1 LVPFDLTRQATKKQG
16 VSFLTQRSLERRSD
30 LRQIL
35 LSTSPPTSTMV
46 LHLLG
51 KKSWNVYNK
60 DNIDRV
66 RQDEAKQQARE
77 EEDERRMQEQD
88 AVHRIAIL
96 RGEVPPPI
104 AAPSPPPE
112 GSGGARRPRDG
123 SDGRDRK
130 RRRLRGEDDTDMD
143 MRIAREDAAAGAAV
157 REKLSH
163 SERNKQD
170 GDVSVTDHAG
180 HIQLFAAPNERALL
194 VNSRNAEAEAEK
206 AKKAREIED
215 QYTMRF
221 SNAAGFKQS
230 ASSAP
235 WYISSSKQGPETQA
249 PSKDV
254 WGNEDLNR
262 RDREQTR
269 LTSNDPMASMR
280 KAQAQLRQ
288 AETDKEKWK
297 VQKERELRELD
308 RAEKEE
314 RRRRRERRH
323 RRGHR
328 ERSRSVG
335 SLEGFSLEDTTRDDI
350 RKQAERS
357 SRHHRNDSDRRHRRS
372 SRDEYPKHSSPS
384 HHSSSRSHRRRSR
397 SPVKK

>member
-1 LVPFDLTRQATKKQG
+1 M
-16 VSFLTQRSLERRSD
+16 RR
-30 LRQIL
+30 
-35 LSTSPPTSTMV
+35 
-46 LHLLG
+46 
-51 KKSWNVYNK
+51 
-60 DNIDRV
+60 
-66 RQDEAKQQARE
+66 DEADQQARE
-77 EEDERRMQEQD
+77 EQDERRMQEQD
-88 AVHRIAIL
+88 AVYRIAIL

-104 AAPSPPPE
+104 KAPSPPPGQT
-112 GSGGARRPRDG
+112 GSVRQSRDG

-130 RRRLRGEDDTDMD
+130 RRRLRGEDDTDRD

-163 SERNKQD
+163 SERDRQD
-170 GDVSVTDHAG
+170 GNVSVTDHAG

-194 VNSRNAEAEAEK
+194 KNSRNAEAEAEK

-221 SNAAGFKQS
+221 SNAAGFSQS

-235 WYISSSKQGPETQA
+235 WYASSSKQGLETQV

-254 WGNEDLNR
+254 WGNEDPSR

-269 LTSNDPMASMR
+269 LSSNDPMAFMR
-280 KAQAQLRQ
+280 RAQSQLKQ
-288 AETDKEKWK
+288 SETDKEKWK
-297 VQKERELRELD
+297 LQKEREIIELD

-323 RRGHR
+323 ERDHR

-335 SLEGFSLEDTTRDDI
+335 SLEDFSLDATRDDNRRQAG
-350 RKQAERS
+350 RK
-357 SRHHRNDSDRRHRRS
+357 RHHRRDTDRRRRS
-372 SRDEYPKHSSPS
+372 RSRDEDHKHGSSRQS
-384 HHSSSRSHRRRSR
+384 THRSHRRRSR
-397 SPVKK
+397 SPGGN

>member
-1 LVPFDLTRQATKKQG
+1 
-16 VSFLTQRSLERRSD
+16 
-30 LRQIL
+30 
-35 LSTSPPTSTMV
+35 MV

-66 RQDEAKQQARE
+66 RRDEADQQARE

-96 RGEVPPPI
+96 RGEVPPPVT
-104 AAPSPPPE
+104 APSPPLGE
-112 GSGGARRPRDG
+112 AGGVQRSRDHG
-123 SDGRDRK
+123 DGRDRK
-130 RRRLRGEDDTDMD
+130 RRRLRGEDDTDRD

-163 SERNKQD
+163 SERDVQD

-194 VNSRNAEAEAEK
+194 TNSRNAEAEAEK

-235 WYISSSKQGPETQA
+235 WS
-249 PSKDV
+249 
-254 WGNEDLNR
+254 
-262 RDREQTR
+262 
-269 LTSNDPMASMR
+269 
-280 KAQAQLRQ
+280 
-288 AETDKEKWK
+288 
-297 VQKERELRELD
+297 
-308 RAEKEE
+308 
-314 RRRRRERRH
+314 
-323 RRGHR
+323 
-328 ERSRSVG
+328 
-335 SLEGFSLEDTTRDDI
+335 
-350 RKQAERS
+350 
-357 SRHHRNDSDRRHRRS
+357 
-372 SRDEYPKHSSPS
+372 
-384 HHSSSRSHRRRSR
+384 
-397 SPVKK
+397 

>member
-1 LVPFDLTRQATKKQG
+1 
-16 VSFLTQRSLERRSD
+16 
-30 LRQIL
+30 
-35 LSTSPPTSTMV
+35 MV

-66 RQDEAKQQARE
+66 RQDEAAQQARE

-96 RGEVPPPI
+96 RGEVPPPMT
-104 AAPSPPPE
+104 APSAPPGGE
-112 GSGGARRPRDG
+112 TGSARRTRDS

-130 RRRLRGEDDTDMD
+130 QRRLRGEDDTDRD
-143 MRIAREDAAAGAAV
+143 MRIARENTAAGAAV
-157 REKLSH
+157 RDKLSR
-163 SERNKQD
+163 SERDRQD

-180 HIQLFAAPNERALL
+180 HIQLFAAPDERALL
-194 VNSRNAEAEAEK
+194 ANSRNAEAEAEK

-235 WYISSSKQGPETQA
+235 WYVTSSKQDLETQV

-254 WGNEDLNR
+254 WGNEDSSRRNR
-262 RDREQTR
+262 DQTR
-269 LTSNDPMASMR
+269 LTSNDPMAMMR
-280 KAQAQLRQ
+280 KAQSQLRQ

-297 VQKERELRELD
+297 VQKERESRELD
-308 RAEKEE
+308 QVDREE
-314 RRRRRERRH
+314 RRRRREHRH
-323 RRGHR
+323 KRDRR

-335 SLEGFSLEDTTRDDI
+335 SLEGFSLEDATRDDN
-350 RKQAERS
+350 RRQAEKGSRRHDRDSGRRRGHPSRDEDPKNRSS
-357 SRHHRNDSDRRHRRS
+357 SRHSAHR
-372 SRDEYPKHSSPS
+372 S
-384 HHSSSRSHRRRSR
+384 HRSHRRRSR
-397 SPVKK
+397 SPIEI

>member
-1 LVPFDLTRQATKKQG
+1 
-16 VSFLTQRSLERRSD
+16 
-30 LRQIL
+30 
-35 LSTSPPTSTMV
+35 
-46 LHLLG
+46 
-51 KKSWNVYNK
+51 
-60 DNIDRV
+60 
-66 RQDEAKQQARE
+66 
-77 EEDERRMQEQD
+77 MQEQD

-104 AAPSPPPE
+104 KAPSPPPGQS
-112 GSGGARRPRDG
+112 GSVRQSRDV

-130 RRRLRGEDDTDMD
+130 RRRLRGEDDTDRD

-157 REKLSH
+157 REKLNH
-163 SERNKQD
+163 SERDRQD

-194 VNSRNAEAEAEK
+194 KNSRNAEAEAEK

-235 WYISSSKQGPETQA
+235 WYATASKQGPETQM
-249 PSKDV
+249 PSNDV
-254 WGNEDLNR
+254 WGNEDSGR

-269 LTSNDPMASMR
+269 LSSNDPIAFMR
-280 KAQAQLRQ
+280 KAQTQLRQ
-288 AETDKEKWK
+288 SETDKEKWK
-297 VQKERELRELD
+297 VQKDQEMRELD

-314 RRRRRERRH
+314 RRKRRERRH
-323 RRGHR
+323 KRDHR

-335 SLEGFSLEDTTRDDI
+335 SLDGFSLEDATGDDT
-350 RKQAERS
+350 RKQAES
-357 SRHHRNDSDRRHRRS
+357 SSHHRKRDSYRRRGSRS
-372 SRDEYPKHSSPS
+372 QDGDDKHSSSRYSS
-384 HHSSSRSHRRRSR
+384 HRSHRRRSR
-397 SPVKK
+397 SPVRS

>member
-1 LVPFDLTRQATKKQG
+1 
-16 VSFLTQRSLERRSD
+16 
-30 LRQIL
+30 
-35 LSTSPPTSTMV
+35 MV

-66 RQDEAKQQARE
+66 RRDEADQQARE

-96 RGEVPPPI
+96 RGEVPPPVT
-104 AAPSPPPE
+104 APSPPPGE
-112 GSGGARRPRDG
+112 AGGVRRSRDHG
-123 SDGRDRK
+123 DGRDRK
-130 RRRLRGEDDTDMD
+130 RRRLRGEDDTDRD

-163 SERNKQD
+163 SERDRQD

-194 VNSRNAEAEAEK
+194 ANSRNAEAEAEK

-235 WYISSSKQGPETQA
+235 WYVSSSKQGLEAQA

-254 WGNEDLNR
+254 WGNEDSSR

-269 LTSNDPMASMR
+269 LSSSDPMAFMR
-280 KAQAQLRQ
+280 KAQSQLRQ

-297 VQKERELRELD
+297 VQKARELRELD

-314 RRRRRERRH
+314 RRRRREHRH
-323 RRGHR
+323 RRDHR

-335 SLEGFSLEDTTRDDI
+335 SLEGFSLEDATRDDN
-350 RKQAERS
+350 RKQADRG
-357 SRHHRNDSDRRHRRS
+357 SRHHKRYSDKRRRS
-372 SRDEYPKHSSPS
+372 RSRDGNTKHSSARPS
-384 HHSSSRSHRRRSR
+384 SHQSHRRRSR
-397 SPVKK
+397 SPVRN

>member
-1 LVPFDLTRQATKKQG
+1 
-16 VSFLTQRSLERRSD
+16 
-30 LRQIL
+30 
-35 LSTSPPTSTMV
+35 MV

-66 RQDEAKQQARE
+66 RRDEADQQARE

-104 AAPSPPPE
+104 KAPSPPPGQT
-112 GSGGARRPRDG
+112 GSARQSHDR

-130 RRRLRGEDDTDMD
+130 RRRLRGEDDTDRD

-163 SERNKQD
+163 SERNRQD

-194 VNSRNAEAEAEK
+194 KNSRNAEAEAEK

-230 ASSAP
+230 ASSVP
-235 WYISSSKQGPETQA
+235 WYASSSKQGLETQV

-254 WGNEDLNR
+254 WGNEDPSR

-269 LTSNDPMASMR
+269 LSSHDPMAFMR
-280 KAQAQLRQ
+280 KAQSQLRQ
-288 AETDKEKWK
+288 SETDKEKWK
-297 VQKERELRELD
+297 LQKEREIIELD
-308 RAEKEE
+308 RVEEEE
-314 RRRRRERRH
+314 RRTRRERRH
-323 RRGHR
+323 ERVHR

-335 SLEGFSLEDTTRDDI
+335 SLEGFSLDANRDDD
-350 RKQAERS
+350 RKQAGR
-357 SRHHRNDSDRRHRRS
+357 SRHHKRDTDRRRRS
-372 SRDEYPKHSSPS
+372 RSRDGNHKHG
-384 HHSSSRSHRRRSR
+384 SSRQSTHRAHRRRSR
-397 SPVKK
+397 SPRRH

>member
-1 LVPFDLTRQATKKQG
+1 MLTRQATKKQG
-16 VSFLTQRSLERRSD
+16 DSFLTQRSLERRSD

-35 LSTSPPTSTMV
+35 LSPSPSTSAMV

-112 GSGGARRPRDG
+112 ESGGARRPRDG

-157 REKLSH
+157 REKLSRN
-163 SERNKQD
+163 EREKQD

-194 VNSRNAEAEAEK
+194 ANSRNAEAEAEK

-235 WYISSSKQGPETQA
+235 WYVSSSKQGPETQV

-254 WGNEDLNR
+254 WGNEDSSR
-262 RDREQTR
+262 RERDQTR

-280 KAQAQLRQ
+280 KAQSQLRQ

-314 RRRRRERRH
+314 RRKRRERRH
-323 RRGHR
+323 QRDHR
-328 ERSRSVG
+328 ERSRSLG
-335 SLEGFSLEDTTRDDI
+335 SLEGFSLEGTPRDDN

-357 SRHHRNDSDRRHRRS
+357 SRHHRRDSDRRHGRS
-372 SRDEYPKHSSPS
+372 SRDESRKHNSPS
-384 HHSSSRSHRRRSR
+384 CHSSSRSHRRRSR
-397 SPVKK
+397 SPARNYVT

>member
-1 LVPFDLTRQATKKQG
+1 
-16 VSFLTQRSLERRSD
+16 
-30 LRQIL
+30 
-35 LSTSPPTSTMV
+35 MV

-66 RQDEAKQQARE
+66 RKDEADQQARE
-77 EEDERRMQEQD
+77 EEYERRMQEQD
-88 AVHRIAIL
+88 AVHRIAVL

-104 AAPSPPPE
+104 KAPSPPPAQT
-112 GSGGARRPRDG
+112 GSARQSRDG
-123 SDGRDRK
+123 ADVRDRK
-130 RRRLRGEDDTDMD
+130 RRRLRGEDDTDRD
-143 MRIAREDAAAGAAV
+143 MRIAREDGAAGAAV

-163 SERNKQD
+163 GERDRQD

-194 VNSRNAEAEAEK
+194 KNSRNAEAEAEK

-230 ASSAP
+230 VSSAP
-235 WYISSSKQGPETQA
+235 WYASSSKPDLDTQI

-254 WGNEDLNR
+254 WGNEDSSR
-262 RDREQTR
+262 RDRDQTR
-269 LTSNDPMASMR
+269 LSTNDPMAFMR
-280 KAQAQLRQ
+280 KAQSQLRQ
-288 AETDKEKWK
+288 SETDKEKWK

-323 RRGHR
+323 KREHR
-328 ERSRSVG
+328 ERSQSVG
-335 SLEGFSLEDTTRDDI
+335 SLEGFSLDTTRDDN
-350 RKQAERS
+350 RKQAEGVSRHRRTDPDRRRRSRSRDGDYEHSS
-357 SRHHRNDSDRRHRRS
+357 SRHS
-372 SRDEYPKHSSPS
+372 SH
-384 HHSSSRSHRRRSR
+384 RSHRRRSR
-397 SPVKK
+397 SPLVS

>member
-1 LVPFDLTRQATKKQG
+1 MRWLFPTLTTNNA
-16 VSFLTQRSLERRSD
+16 
-30 LRQIL
+30 
-35 LSTSPPTSTMV
+35 MV

-66 RQDEAKQQARE
+66 RRDEADQQARE

-96 RGEVPPPI
+96 RGEVPPPVT
-104 AAPSPPPE
+104 APSPPPGE
-112 GSGGARRPRDG
+112 TGSVRRSRDD
-123 SDGRDRK
+123 DGRDRK
-130 RRRLRGEDDTDMD
+130 RRRLRGEDDTDRD

-163 SERNKQD
+163 SERNGQD

-180 HIQLFAAPNERALL
+180 HIQLFAAPNERTLL
-194 VNSRNAEAEAEK
+194 ANSRNAEAEAEK

-221 SNAAGFKQS
+221 SNAAGYKQS

-235 WYISSSKQGPETQA
+235 WYVSSSKQDLETQV

-254 WGNEDLNR
+254 WGNEDPSR
-262 RDREQTR
+262 KDREQTR
-269 LTSNDPMASMR
+269 LSSNDPMAFMR
-280 KAQAQLRQ
+280 KAQSQLRQ

-323 RRGHR
+323 KRDHR
-328 ERSRSVG
+328 ERSRSIG
-335 SLEGFSLEDTTRDDI
+335 SLEGFSLEDATRDDQ
-350 RKQAERS
+350 RKQAERG
-357 SRHHRNDSDRRHRRS
+357 SRHHKRDSDKRRRS
-372 SRDEYPKHSSPS
+372 RSRDRVDRHSSAR
-384 HHSSSRSHRRRSR
+384 HSSHRSHRRRSR
-397 SPVKK
+397 SPRRD

>member
-1 LVPFDLTRQATKKQG
+1 
-16 VSFLTQRSLERRSD
+16 
-30 LRQIL
+30 
-35 LSTSPPTSTMV
+35 MV

-66 RQDEAKQQARE
+66 RQDEAAQQARE

-104 AAPSPPPE
+104 TAPSPPPGE
-112 GSGGARRPRDG
+112 TGSARRTRDG

-130 RRRLRGEDDTDMD
+130 RRRLRGEDDTDRD

-157 REKLSH
+157 REKLSR
-163 SERNKQD
+163 SERDRQD

-194 VNSRNAEAEAEK
+194 ANSRNAEAEAEK

-235 WYISSSKQGPETQA
+235 WYVASSKQDLETQV

-254 WGNEDLNR
+254 WGNEDSSRRNR
-262 RDREQTR
+262 DQTR
-269 LTSNDPMASMR
+269 LTSNDPMAMMR
-280 KAQAQLRQ
+280 KAQSQLRQ

-308 RAEKEE
+308 QADREE
-314 RRRRRERRH
+314 RRRRREHRH
-323 RRGHR
+323 RRDHR

-335 SLEGFSLEDTTRDDI
+335 SLEGFLLEDATRDDNC
-350 RKQAERS
+350 KQAERGSRRHDRDSDKRRGRTGREENLKASSS
-357 SRHHRNDSDRRHRRS
+357 SRHS
-372 SRDEYPKHSSPS
+372 SH
-384 HHSSSRSHRRRSR
+384 RSHRRRSR
-397 SPVKK
+397 SPVRN

>member
-1 LVPFDLTRQATKKQG
+1 
-16 VSFLTQRSLERRSD
+16 
-30 LRQIL
+30 
-35 LSTSPPTSTMV
+35 MV

-112 GSGGARRPRDG
+112 ESGGARRPRDG

-130 RRRLRGEDDTDMD
+130 RRRLRGEDDTDRD

-157 REKLSH
+157 RVKLSH
-163 SERNKQD
+163 GERDKQD
-170 GDVSVTDHAG
+170 VDVSVTDHAG
-180 HIQLFAAPNERALL
+180 HIQLFAAPNERAILA
-194 VNSRNAEAEAEK
+194 NSRNAEAEAEK

-235 WYISSSKQGPETQA
+235 WYVSSSKQGLETQV

-254 WGNEDLNR
+254 WGNEDSNR
-262 RDREQTR
+262 EEREQTR
-269 LTSNDPMASMR
+269 LNSNDPMASMQ
-280 KAQAQLRQ
+280 KAQSQLRQ

-308 RAEKEE
+308 RVEKEE

-323 RRGHR
+323 KRDHR
-328 ERSRSVG
+328 KRSHSVG
-335 SLEGFSLEDTTRDDI
+335 SLEGFSLEGATRDDNH
-350 RKQAERS
+350 KQAERS
-357 SRHHRNDSDRRHRRS
+357 SRYDRRESDRRHRRP
-372 SRDEYPKHSSPS
+372 SRDGKHHSPS
-384 HHSSSRSHRRRSR
+384 RHSSSRSHRRRSR
-397 SPVKK
+397 SPARN